1 MIHDNSGQNKIRIPS
16 IFIFCSN
23 DKERTGKRSKTNFK
37 RGSSLSSGLL
47 VTPTDTKKTKDQVK
61 VKPKSN
67 NVKSI
72 KTKRR
77 NSVPPDKDD
86 KMSQR
91 KVGVSQMT
99 KDLPTQ
105 GSLSAADKFHP
116 GPSKKNSISEIVQ
129 NNFLDKMKIA
139 GDILRRSHS
148 LDELNT
154 LRKCF
159 FTFSTFFD
167 SFLNP

>member
-1 MIHDNSGQNKIRIPS
+1 MTHDNSGQHKIRILS
-16 IFIFCSN
+16 IFIFSST

-37 RGSSLSSGLL
+37 RGSSLSSGLF
-47 VTPTDTKKTKDQVK
+47 VNPTDTKKTKDQAK

-67 NVKSI
+67 NLKSI

-77 NSVPPDKDD
+77 NSVPPDKDE

-105 GSLSAADKFHP
+105 GSLSAADKLNP

-139 GDILRRSHS
+139 RDILRRSHS
-148 LDELNT
+148 VDKLNT

-159 FTFSTFFD
+159 FTFSTF
-167 SFLNP
+167 SFKVF

>member
-1 MIHDNSGQNKIRIPS
+1 MTHDNSGQHKIRILS

-47 VTPTDTKKTKDQVK
+47 VNPTDTKKTKDQVK

-77 NSVPPDKDD
+77 NSVPPDKDE

-99 KDLPTQ
+99 KDLPT
-105 GSLSAADKFHP
+105 AADKFHP

-139 GDILRRSHS
+139 GDVLRRSHS
-148 LDELNT
+148 VDKLNT

-159 FTFSTFFD
+159 FTFSTFLLKV
-167 SFLNP
+167 S